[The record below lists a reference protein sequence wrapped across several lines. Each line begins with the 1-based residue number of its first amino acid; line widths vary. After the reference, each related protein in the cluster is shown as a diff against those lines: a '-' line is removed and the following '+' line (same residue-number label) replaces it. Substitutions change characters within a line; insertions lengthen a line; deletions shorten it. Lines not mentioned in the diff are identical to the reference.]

1 MRAVS
6 VIVPSYN
13 SYLTIGRT
21 LESILNQNNRAINEI
36 IVVDSSDD
44 GLSREVISQ
53 YHERVQLIPLINR
66 VSPAQARNLGA
77 ERAKGEILVFVDSD
91 VVLSDGW
98 IDKIIG
104 AYENGKI
111 IGCGGIILDETQ
123 ANNWLAIGQYLLQFN
138 EYVAQGKDRQ
148 KKFVPSCNLYCS
160 KEIFEKA
167 GGFPEIRA
175 SEDVLFCLKA
185 GKYSDI
191 WFIPEAKVKHIFRE
205 SWTGYFKNQIVLGK
219 YILIYRRRE
228 SKGKFYYLWLWPLFL
243 LPVIIMFKFC
253 RIVLRILRSRP
264 IYILKFIYSLPVFL
278 AGLLFWGIGFTQG
291 VFTDE

>member
-185 GKYSDI
+185 GEYADI

-205 SWTGYFKNQIVLGK
+205 SWIGYFKNQIVLGK

-243 LPVIIMFKFC
+243 LPAIIMLKFC

-264 IYILKFIYSLPVFL
+264 IYVVKFIYSLPVFL
-278 AGLLFWGIGFTQG
+278 AGLLFWGIGFTQA
-291 VFTDE
+291 VFADE

>member
-1 MRAVS
+1 MRSVS
-6 VIVPSYN
+6 IIIPSYN
-13 SYLTIGRT
+13 SSRTIERT
-21 LESILNQNNRAINEI
+21 LDSVISQGYSEMKEI

-44 GLSREVISQ
+44 GLTMDIIRKYKNAVRPVFLKDKS
-53 YHERVQLIPLINR
+53 
-66 VSPAQARNLGA
+66 SPGQARNLGVKQA
-77 ERAKGEILVFVDSD
+77 TGEVLIFIDSD

-98 IDKIIG
+98 IGKIIE

-111 IGCGGIILDETQ
+111 IGGGGIILDETQ

-138 EYVAQGKDRQ
+138 EYVAQGKNRK

-185 GKYSDI
+185 GEYADI

-243 LPVIIMFKFC
+243 LPAIITLKFC
-253 RIVLRILRSRP
+253 RIVLRIIRSRP
-264 IYILKFIYSLPVFL
+264 IYVVKFIYSLPVFL
-278 AGLLFWGIGFTQG
+278 AGLLFWGVGFTQG
-291 VFTDE
+291 VFADE